1 MSVLRPL
8 TALILLTAVL
18 RAQNPISK
26 PGLYAVFRTSQGNIT
41 ARLYEKDTPIA
52 VRNFVGLAQGTKAW
66 LDPKSGVMVK
76 RPLYDGITFH
86 RVLPGQMIQSGDPT
100 ATGSHNCGITI
111 RDEILPGLRFDR
123 SGRLA
128 VANKGSADSGGCQF
142 FITTEQVPE
151 WTGKYTIFGEVV
163 SGLEVAVKISRAPL
177 RGDRPIDPVKLI
189 GVTIER
195 IGPEPKK

>member
-26 PGLYAVFRTSQGNIT
+26 PGLYAVFRTSEGSIT
-41 ARLYEKDTPIA
+41 ARLYEKETPLA
-52 VRNFVGLAQGTKAW
+52 VRSFVGLAQGTKPW
-66 LDPKSGVMVK
+66 RDPKSGVMVT

-86 RVLPGQMIQSGDPT
+86 RVLPGEMIQSGDPT
-100 ATGSHNCGITI
+100 ATGSHKCGTTLP
-111 RDEILPGLRFDR
+111 DEFLPGLRFDR
-123 SGRLA
+123 PGRLA
-128 VANKGSADSGGCQF
+128 VANAGKPDSGGCQF
-142 FITTEQVPE
+142 FITTEAVPE

-163 SGLEVAVKISRAPL
+163 SGLEIVGKISHAPL
-177 RGDRPIDPVKLI
+177 RGDRPVDPAKLI
-189 GVTIER
+189 RVTIER

>member
-26 PGLYAVFRTSQGNIT
+26 PGLYAVFRTSEGSIT
-41 ARLYEKDTPIA
+41 ARLYEKETPLA
-52 VRNFVGLAQGTKAW
+52 VRSFVGLAQGTKPW
-66 LDPKSGVMVK
+66 RDPKSGVMVT

-86 RVLPGQMIQSGDPT
+86 RVLPGEMIQSGDPT
-100 ATGSHNCGITI
+100 ATGSHNCGTTLP
-111 RDEILPGLRFDR
+111 DEFLPGLRFDR
-123 SGRLA
+123 PGRLA
-128 VANKGSADSGGCQF
+128 VANAGKPDSGGCQF
-142 FITTEQVPE
+142 FITTEAVPE

-163 SGLEVAVKISRAPL
+163 SGLEIVGKISHAPL
-177 RGDRPIDPVKLI
+177 RGDRPVDPAKLI
-189 GVTIER
+189 RVTIER